1 MFNLK
6 KVKKKQKRLEY
17 LTSLLF
23 KIFQLNLRYKEKR
36 EDYGIE
42 IFEYFYLP
50 LRTDIEFNKHY
61 ELISNYSLNPKSR
74 LFTIYDMSK
83 RYLIE
88 DTSFVEVGCWRRCN
102 WSCSIIE

>member
-6 KVKKKQKRLEY
+6 KVKKARKRLEY

-42 IFEYFYLP
+42 IYEYFYLP
-50 LRTDIEFNKHY
+50 WRTDKEFNKQ
-61 ELISNYSLNPKSR
+61 L
-74 LFTIYDMSK
+74 
-83 RYLIE
+83 
-88 DTSFVEVGCWRRCN
+88 
-102 WSCSIIE
+102 